1 MLLTAPK
8 YVRTSLIILVHL
20 MVFLVAYVGAF
31 LIRFDFDVPP
41 DYMNTMLLMLPV
53 VLGIKL
59 LVFYS
64 AEQYSGW
71 WRYVSLNDLVAL
83 MRAAGI
89 SALIFVAVKLL
100 VFGFIRSYPRS
111 VFLLDFVNT
120 VVILG
125 GLRVSIRLFREALA
139 DHQTE
144 RNAAD
149 KQRLLIVGAGDT
161 AETLL
166 REISKNSNLPYR
178 PVALVD
184 DDPNRQG
191 LRIHGAPVVGSTE
204 TLKETVERYEIEAII
219 IAAPSASP
227 AQKRHIFERCQEAG
241 IRPKILPA
249 IESVLSGQFS
259 ARAIKDVAI
268 DDLLG
273 RPPVKLDQKAIAS
286 YLHNKR
292 VVVTGAGGSIGSEIC
307 RQVCRFEPATLI
319 MIEQAEN
326 PLFFIE
332 RELRRSWGETTELV
346 PVVANVCNG
355 ERLDAL
361 FEQHKPQVVLHAAA
375 HKHVP
380 LMEANPVEA
389 LRNNVLGTRQVA
401 RTAHRHGAESF
412 VMISTDKAV
421 NPTSVMGTSKRV
433 AELYVQA
440 MAATS
445 DTAFISVRFGNV
457 LGSNGSVVPIFKEQI
472 RRGGPVTVT
481 HPEMQRYFMT
491 IPEATQLVLQA
502 ASTGDSGQV
511 FVLDMGEPVKILD
524 LARDLIKLSGLTPED
539 DVKIVFTGM
548 RPGEKL
554 FEELSL
560 EDEEITRT
568 RHDKIFIGD
577 ATQLP
582 LDVIEAE
589 ILRMEESVLQGSR
602 GPDVM
607 RAWLKRL
614 VPEYAFE
621 PSPELMSALD
631 NDTIHSDK
639 VIAIHRT

>member
-472 RRGGPVTVT
+472 RRGGPVTVP